1 MARRIRVTV
10 KPQAKKPEI
19 TKITDS
25 KYQVAVTAPAR
36 DGKAN
41 LELIE
46 VLAGYLNL
54 PKATIKILRGHSARH
69 KLIEISE

>member
-1 MARRIRVTV
+1 MARRIRITV
-10 KPQAKKPEI
+10 KPQAKKPDV

-25 KYQVAVTAPAR
+25 EYQVAVTAPAR

-46 VLAGYLNL
+46 VLAGHFNL
-54 PKATIKILRGHSARH
+54 PQSTIKILRGHSARH
-69 KLIEISE
+69 KLIEIRE